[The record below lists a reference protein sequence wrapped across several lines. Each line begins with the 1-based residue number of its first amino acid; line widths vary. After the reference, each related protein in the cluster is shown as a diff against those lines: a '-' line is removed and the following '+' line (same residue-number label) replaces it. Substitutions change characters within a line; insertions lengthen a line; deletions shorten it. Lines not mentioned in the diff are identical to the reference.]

1 MNITAK
7 DEVLPMLTTDIDIRE
22 SVPASQGHSCVIIN
36 GHASIQAF
44 INQPIAKHSEIIPPL
59 LSGKYIAITV
69 RIASGFMLSLT
80 GTSAAIVL
88 RLVPVRTM
96 KHRPEHK
103 IIMGRDVA
111 LQHIWDQFIA
121 LDENKANLAY
131 FLSIM
136 LMSVRT

>member
-1 MNITAK
+1 MVSLELSEMRRHKTSS
-7 DEVLPMLTTDIDIRE
+7 ELP
-22 SVPASQGHSCVIIN
+22 A
-36 GHASIQAF
+36 
-44 INQPIAKHSEIIPPL
+44 L
-59 LSGKYIAITV
+59 L
-69 RIASGFMLSLT
+69 IASGFMLSLT